1 MKNQN
6 DAIVKTLNNLI
17 ETNIDR
23 SKGYQT
29 AAEEM
34 QDMEYDAKFH
44 EYARQSQIFLAELE
58 PLVREFGGEPQKSS
72 SASGTVYRA
81 WMDTKAALTGK
92 DKKAILSSC
101 EFGEDAAK
109 KSYTDALKD
118 SVDYPGRVRDV
129 ISRQHQDI
137 LQAHDTI
144 KGLRDSVLQHH

>member
-23 SKGYQT
+23 SKGYET
-29 AAEEM
+29 AVEEM
-34 QDMEYDAKFH
+34 KDMEYASRFN
-44 EYARQSQIFLAELE
+44 EYASQSRTFRNELDA
-58 PLVREFGGEPQKSS
+58 LVREFGGEPQKAS

-81 WMDTKAALTGK
+81 WMETKAALTGK
-92 DKKAILSSC
+92 DTKAILGSC

-109 KSYTDALKD
+109 KSYADAVKD
-118 SVDYPGRVRDV
+118 AIDYPTRVQDV
-129 ISRQHQDI
+129 INRQQRDI

-144 KGLRDSVLQHH
+144 RNLRDSEVHHH